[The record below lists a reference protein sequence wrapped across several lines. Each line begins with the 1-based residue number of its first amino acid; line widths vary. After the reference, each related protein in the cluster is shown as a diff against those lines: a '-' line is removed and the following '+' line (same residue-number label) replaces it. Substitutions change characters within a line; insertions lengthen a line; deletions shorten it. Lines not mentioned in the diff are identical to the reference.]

1 MNIHQNTIDLW
12 IANDQ
17 DIYRD
22 IMNALK
28 DADNVYDFSFQVR
41 EIVEDRLFSGVDAFQ
56 QDVMMSSLA
65 EVKWNEIADDFWSEY
80 VEEG

>member
-22 IMNALK
+22 IMDALK
-28 DADNVYDFSFQVR
+28 DANNVYDFSIQVR
-41 EIVEDRLFSGVDAFQ
+41 EIVEDRLCNGVDSFQ
-56 QDVMMSSLA
+56 LDVMMSSLA
-65 EVKWNEIADDFWSEY
+65 EVKWNQIADDFWSEY
-80 VEEG
+80 VEG

>member
-1 MNIHQNTIDLW
+1 MNIHQSTIDLW

-22 IMNALK
+22 IMDALK
-28 DADNVYDFSFQVR
+28 DADNVYDFSTQLR
-41 EIVEDRLFSGVDAFQ
+41 DIVEGKLFDGVDTFQ

-65 EVKWNEIADDFWSEY
+65 EVKWNEIADDFWAEY
-80 VEEG
+80 VEG

>member
-1 MNIHQNTIDLW
+1 MNIHQNTINLW

-22 IMNALK
+22 IIHAVMEAN
-28 DADNVYDFSFQVR
+28 DVYDFSIQVR
-41 EIVEDRLFSGVDAFQ
+41 EIVEDKLFSGVDAFQ

-80 VEEG
+80 VVEG

>member
-22 IMNALK
+22 IMDALK
-28 DADNVYDFSFQVR
+28 DADNVYDFSTQLR
-41 EIVEDRLFSGVDAFQ
+41 DIVEGKLFSGVDAFQ
-56 QDVMMSSLA
+56 QDVIMSSLA
-65 EVKWNEIADDFWSEY
+65 EIKWNQIADDFWSEY
-80 VEEG
+80 VEG

>member
-1 MNIHQNTIDLW
+1 MNIHQNTINLW
-12 IANDQ
+12 IANEQ

-22 IMNALK
+22 IMDALK
-28 DADNVYDFSFQVR
+28 DASNVYDFSFQVR
-41 EIVEDRLFSGVDAFQ
+41 EIVEDKLFSGVDAFQ

-80 VEEG
+80 VVEG

>member
-80 VEEG
+80 VVEG

>member
-22 IMNALK
+22 IMDALK
-28 DADNVYDFSFQVR
+28 DAGNVYDFSMQLR
-41 EIVEDRLFSGVDAFQ
+41 AIVEGKLFDRVDAFQ
-56 QDVMMSSLA
+56 QDVIMSSLA
-65 EVKWNEIADDFWSEY
+65 EVKWNQIADDFWSEY
-80 VEEG
+80 VEG

>member
-22 IMNALK
+22 IIDALK
-28 DADNVYDFSFQVR
+28 DASNVYDFSLQVR
-41 EIVEDRLFSGVDAFQ
+41 EIVEDRLCGGVDSFQ
-56 QDVMMSSLA
+56 LDVMMSSLA
-65 EVKWNEIADDFWSEY
+65 EVKWNQIADDFWSEY
-80 VEEG
+80 VEA

>member
-22 IMNALK
+22 IIDALK
-28 DADNVYDFSFQVR
+28 DADNVYDFSYQVR
-41 EIVEDRLFSGVDAFQ
+41 EIVEDRLCNGVDSFQ
-56 QDVMMSSLA
+56 MDVMMSSLA
-65 EVKWNEIADDFWSEY
+65 EVKWNQIADDFWSEY
-80 VEEG
+80 VEA

>member
-22 IMNALK
+22 IMDALK
-28 DADNVYDFSFQVR
+28 DADNVYDFSMQLR
-41 EIVEDRLFSGVDAFQ
+41 DIVEGKLFSGVDLFQ
-56 QDVMMSSLA
+56 QDVIMSSLA
-65 EVKWNEIADDFWSEY
+65 EVKWNKIADDFWSEY
-80 VEEG
+80 VEA

>member
-22 IMNALK
+22 IMDALK
-28 DADNVYDFSFQVR
+28 DASNVYDFSIQVR
-41 EIVEDRLFSGVDAFQ
+41 EIVEDKLFSGVDAFQ

-80 VEEG
+80 VEG

>member
-22 IMNALK
+22 IMDALK

-41 EIVEDRLFSGVDAFQ
+41 EIVEDRLCGGVDSFQ
-56 QDVMMSSLA
+56 LDVMMSSLA
-65 EVKWNEIADDFWSEY
+65 EVKWNQIADDFWSEY
-80 VEEG
+80 VEA

>member
-22 IMNALK
+22 IMDALK

-80 VEEG
+80 VVEG